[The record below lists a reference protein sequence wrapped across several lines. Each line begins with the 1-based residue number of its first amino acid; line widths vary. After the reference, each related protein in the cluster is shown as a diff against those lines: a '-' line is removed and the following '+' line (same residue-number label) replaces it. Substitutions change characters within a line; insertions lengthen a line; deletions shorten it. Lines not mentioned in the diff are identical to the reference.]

1 MKILGVYN
9 GKVASVTYFD
19 GKKIVFSAS
28 EERFNRIKNSRGYPN
43 QTIDYLLENYNIN
56 PNDIDIVTCGAWNYP
71 DYDVLCDYFDKFNQS
86 REPWNRHYYS
96 LKQIMNLK

>member
-1 MKILGVYN
+1 MEKKLFFQQAKRDLIELKIQ
-9 GKVASVTYFD
+9 
-19 GKKIVFSAS
+19 
-28 EERFNRIKNSRGYPN
+28 GYPN

-86 REPWNRHYYS
+86 REPWNRLLLF
-96 LKQIMNLK
+96 LKNRS

>member
-71 DYDVLCDYFDKFNQS
+71 DYDVFVIILTSLINQ
-86 REPWNRHYYS
+86 E
-96 LKQIMNLK
+96 NLGTDIIIP

>member
-28 EERFNRIKNSRGYPN
+28 EERFNRIKIQG
-43 QTIDYLLENYNIN
+43 
-56 PNDIDIVTCGAWNYP
+56 DIPI
-71 DYDVLCDYFDKFNQS
+71 
-86 REPWNRHYYS
+86 
-96 LKQIMNLK
+96 KQLIIY